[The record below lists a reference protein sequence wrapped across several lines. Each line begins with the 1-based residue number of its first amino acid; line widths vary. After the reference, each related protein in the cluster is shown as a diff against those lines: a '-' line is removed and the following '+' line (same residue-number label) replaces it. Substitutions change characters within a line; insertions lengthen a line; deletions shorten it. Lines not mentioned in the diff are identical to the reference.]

1 MHNFYTIQEDLKYV
15 NCAKKSFFE
24 KKCVLAKKV
33 GLFDNPFLHVGAD
46 VFFFFFFFY
55 NKKN

>member
-46 VFFFFFFFY
+46 VFFFFFFFL
-55 NKKN
+55 